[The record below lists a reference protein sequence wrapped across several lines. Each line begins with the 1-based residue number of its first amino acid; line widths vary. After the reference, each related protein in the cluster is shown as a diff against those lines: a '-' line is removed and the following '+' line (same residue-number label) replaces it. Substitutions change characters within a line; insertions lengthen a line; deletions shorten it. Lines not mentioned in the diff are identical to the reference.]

1 MLTGEVWK
9 LALPV
14 RPMPAPVLRAAMP
27 GSGICHYDT
36 CETRGDPLTGHIVT
50 ALLGPIRI
58 CNIKAAPHLRQRLH
72 HLDCYTAAPFI
83 KIVFQRRGVAYLQQG
98 DRRTIID
105 DGRWSVYD
113 ASRPY
118 AMQNVEELD
127 QFAILIPRDI
137 KSPEIELGI
146 NLVPEASMALTGMS
160 RVLFSTAVA
169 ALDAADGM
177 EEAMRESLG
186 HGILELAKLALV
198 DHLGG
203 ASRISMRQTF
213 REKVK
218 RYVVHNLA
226 DNELSV
232 ASIAEALHC
241 SKRYL
246 HKGFAES
253 GETLSQFIWS
263 VRLEKARR
271 DLTSETLA
279 NRSITEIAFNWG
291 FINSAHFSRRFHE
304 RYGVSPRDYRKLSLG
319 RDTDAALG

>member
-1 MLTGEVWK
+1 
-9 LALPV
+9 
-14 RPMPAPVLRAAMP
+14 LRAALP
-27 GSGICHYDT
+27 GSGVCHHDT

-58 CNIKAAPHLRQRLH
+58 CSIKAAPHIKQRLH
-72 HLDCYTAAPFI
+72 PLDCYTAAPFI

-118 AMQNVEELD
+118 AVQNVEELQ

-146 NLVPEASMALTGMS
+146 NLVPESSMPLGGMS

-169 ALDAADGM
+169 ALEAADGM
-177 EEAMRESLG
+177 DEAMRESLG
-186 HGILELAKLALV
+186 HSVLELAKLALV
-198 DHLGG
+198 DQLGG
-203 ASRISMRQTF
+203 ASRISMRETF

-218 RYVVHNLA
+218 RYVLHNLA

-232 ASIAEALHC
+232 ASIADALQC

-246 HKGFAES
+246 HKGFAQS

-271 DLTSETLA
+271 DLSSDRLA

-304 RYGVSPRDYRKLSLG
+304 RYGISPRTYRRLTMEPG
-319 RDTDAALG
+319 CAAYDDEVAVVQRTRSG